1 MEYIYLL
8 ETRESVRLGD
18 QIYKIGKS
26 KQEAFKRF
34 DQYPTGSILITYEMC
49 FDCDK
54 IEKQLIKIFNTKY
67 KNTSI
72 YGKEYFH
79 GNLADMR
86 ADIFNCINQ
95 EYREVTEK
103 SKNANIISN
112 LKTVNSFDELVKQ
125 QGKET
130 ITETKKAIINEPVD
144 KIDVDTET
152 NYENYNDKL
161 KLLQKQVNNSANT
174 QNNITIPT
182 LPELSKKQKKKII
195 SSGLSTLSY
204 LSETPI
210 LNNKSNDANELRNKL
225 LIETLCQLEILVG
238 DSIFNT
244 KEKKEYNEI
253 IEQIKYSLILNEK
266 IKKHYENIY
275 LMSSSNKNI
284 IQETWS
290 KI

>member
-54 IEKQLIKIFNTKY
+54 VEKSLLKIFNAKY
-67 KNTSI
+67 KNVSI

-112 LKTVNSFDELVKQ
+112 LKTVNSFDEFVKQ

-130 ITETKKAIINEPVD
+130 IAETKMTLSNEPAD
-144 KIDVDTET
+144 KININIKT
-152 NYENYNDKL
+152 NDENCNDKL
-161 KLLQKQVNNSANT
+161 QLLKNQVNN
-174 QNNITIPT
+174 ITTPN

-195 SSGLSTLSY
+195 NSGLSTLVY
-204 LSETPI
+204 LTETPI
-210 LNNKSNDANELRNKL
+210 LNNKLNDENESHYKL
-225 LIETLCQLEILVG
+225 LAETLCKLEILVG
-238 DSIFNT
+238 DPIFNI
-244 KEKKEYNEI
+244 KEKKEYNAI
-253 IEQIKYSLILNEK
+253 IEQIKYTLLFDKK

-275 LMSSSNKNI
+275 LISLSNKNI
-284 IQETWS
+284 IQKTWS
-290 KI
+290 KM